1 MIVIRIAHD
10 LFPKRVTTL
19 VIVGLLILLAV
30 GALPSNGASPTR
42 PLFNPE
48 AWAEDVIV
56 HGQSGGLIFG
66 FEIDPFGTEGLL
78 CEAVPNSD
86 GTVSAAIETFD
97 QTTGEIISV
106 LKSSHSQDDFVA
118 LGVAGSVGLVERE
131 HVQGF
136 NVRRTFQV
144 INPLARNQL
153 TGAWTPPIDQ
163 QLIVNQVKAA
173 FDGSA
178 NAAISGVSGDPA
190 HYWRAAGEE
199 L

>member
-30 GALPSNGASPTR
+30 GALPADGASPERSFSNSETG
-42 PLFNPE
+42 
-48 AWAEDVIV
+48 AGDVIV

-78 CEAVPNSD
+78 CEAVLNSD

-97 QTTGEIISV
+97 QTTGEIIRV
-106 LKSSHSQDDFVA
+106 LKSSRSQDDFVA

-144 INPLARNQL
+144 VNPLAHNQL
-153 TGAWTPPIDQ
+153 NGRSTNN
-163 QLIVNQVKAA
+163 L
-173 FDGSA
+173 S
-178 NAAISGVSGDPA
+178 
-190 HYWRAAGEE
+190 
-199 L
+199 